1 MQEQRL
7 ILLGRWMMNLT
18 PNKYK
23 TTLLRSGS
31 FAGEVKKS
39 HSDVIT
45 ESSWYEDLATR
56 TCYFYDHFHDN
67 EPLKLDD
74 LHPNE
79 REMIP
84 IDVKY
89 IVNSSQTLDKDQV
102 SYHIMFKPSEEGHN
116 ELVSYYKNSFI
127 DTYDSTFPVG
137 LYVAIPDAKGKYNR
151 WLVVDRANIN
161 DPQYPTYEVL
171 RCDFIARWI
180 YKGIKYQY
188 PVVLRSQNSY
198 NKILLRYAGMHK

>member
-1 MQEQRL
+1 
-7 ILLGRWMMNLT
+7 MNLT

-23 TTLLRSGS
+23 ASLLRSGS

-39 HSDVIT
+39 QSDVIT
-45 ESSWYEDLATR
+45 ESTWYEDLATR

-67 EPLKLDD
+67 EPLRLDD
-74 LHPNE
+74 LHPDE
-79 REMIP
+79 RLMTP

-89 IVNSSQTLDKDQV
+89 IVSSSQTYDKDQIT
-102 SYHIMFKPSEEGHN
+102 YHIMFKPSEEGHDD
-116 ELVSYYKNSFI
+116 LVSYYKNDFI
-127 DTYDSTFPVG
+127 DKYDGTFPVG

-151 WLVVDRANIN
+151 WLVVDRANVN
-161 DPQYPTYEVL
+161 DPQYPTYEIL

-180 YKGIKYQY
+180 YKGTKYQY

-198 NKILLRYAGMHK
+198 NKLLLRYAGMHK